1 MAESYKAFTQEW
13 MDAWKKIING
23 SKEYREI
30 AKEWEGS
37 VSITVNADPSKNV
50 PEPVYMFTD
59 YWHGDALEFLIC
71 DAAKA
76 QTAKFIMSGDY
87 SRWKQV
93 AKKELDATKALM
105 QGKLKLKGDLTY
117 VVRNVKTINKV
128 VDLLT
133 EVNTIFPDEV

>member
-59 YWHGDALEFLIC
+59 YWHGDALDFLIC

>member
-13 MDAWKKIING
+13 MDAWKIIING

-76 QTAKFIMSGDY
+76 QTAKFIMTGDY

-133 EVNTIFPDEV
+133 EVNTIFPDEA

>member
-13 MDAWKKIING
+13 MDAWKKIINE
-23 SKEYREI
+23 SKEYKEI

-76 QTAKFIMSGDY
+76 QTAKFVMSGDY

>member
-1 MAESYKAFTQEW
+1 MAEAYKAFTQEW

-76 QTAKFIMSGDY
+76 QTAKFIMTGDY

-133 EVNTIFPDEV
+133 EVNTLFPDEA

>member
-50 PEPVYMFTD
+50 PEPVYMYTD